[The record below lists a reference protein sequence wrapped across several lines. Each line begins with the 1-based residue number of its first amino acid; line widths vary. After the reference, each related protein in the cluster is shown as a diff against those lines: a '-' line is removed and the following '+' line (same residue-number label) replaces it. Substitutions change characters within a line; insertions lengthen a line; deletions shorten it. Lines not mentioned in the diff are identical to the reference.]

1 MRAARAGP
9 QVRSRRIAK
18 TPAGGA
24 IERGGGWPLL
34 PARTPVHSAAVI
46 TLHTMPGTNELE
58 SMSPFCM
65 KVEVYLKLQKLP
77 YKTWSGDPRKAPK
90 GKLPMIEA
98 DGTKI
103 CDSSAIIAHLE
114 ANAEKAL
121 DADLDAAARARSHVL
136 QRMLEEGL
144 YFVVLWSRWGDD
156 RGWSALRP
164 RIEAVVPAAV
174 RWFLPGMIRKKV
186 VAQSV
191 AQGTGRHSPDEIYA
205 MGKADLEALS
215 GVLGDQPY
223 FLGDTMH
230 TIDIVAYAFLAQI
243 VLWTKASPLTDAAR
257 ALPNLE
263 AFVKRM
269 KARVEESRAAAA

>member
-1 MRAARAGP
+1 
-9 QVRSRRIAK
+9 
-18 TPAGGA
+18 
-24 IERGGGWPLL
+24 
-34 PARTPVHSAAVI
+34 
-46 TLHTMPGTNELE
+46 
-58 SMSPFCM
+58 M

-77 YKTWSGDPRKAPK
+77 YKRWSGDSRKAPK
-90 GKLPMIEA
+90 GKLPMIEDA
-98 DGTKI
+98 GTKI
-103 CDSSAIIAHLE
+103 CDSSAILAHLE
-114 ANAEKAL
+114 AKAERAL
-121 DADLDAAARARSHVL
+121 DADLDAAERARSHVL
-136 QRMLEEGL
+136 RRMLEEAL

-156 RGWSALRP
+156 GGWSALRP
-164 RIEAVVPAAV
+164 TIDAAVPAAV

-215 GVLGDQPY
+215 GMLSERPY
-223 FLGDTMH
+223 FLGDAMH

-243 VLWTKASPLTDAAR
+243 MLWTKPSPLTEVLR

-269 KARVEESRAAAA
+269 KARVAESG